1 MSEDKAQR
9 HALTNESHLTTHA
22 QNEIYLE
29 KFLKL

>member
-9 HALTNESHLTTHA
+9 HALTNESHLTTHT